1 MALAI
6 LDLLYLPWIVAG
18 LTLVF
23 TEQLGVSTPLPSACP
38 DVISAARSLGQIRF
52 IVRVSVGIFIIS
64 SGIFNLLQRRVFS
77 SLVSRWMVYAVPVA
91 IGCATAGITIGS
103 EWDDCAWAV
112 FDRKFTIFNGP
123 FHTSSQE
130 MA

>member
-6 LDLLYLPWIVAG
+6 LDLLYVPWIVAG

-23 TEQLGVSTPLPSACP
+23 TEQLGVRLPLPSACP
-38 DVISAARSLGQIRF
+38 DVISAGRSLGQIRF
-52 IVRVSVGIFIIS
+52 AVRVSIGIFIIS
-64 SGIFNLLQRRVFS
+64 TGIFNLLRRRVFS
-77 SLVSRWMVYAVPVA
+77 SSVPRSMFYAAAVA

-103 EWDDCAWAV
+103 EWDDCAWAI
-112 FDRKFTIFNGP
+112 FDRKFTVFNGR

-130 MA
+130 VA